1 MTGDNSN
8 NEVRATLACKMENGQ
23 YCFYEKSIAKDKL
36 LQTPKSEQKS
46 EGEQQEGAGFKL
58 VELVEGSTLLTPRSV
73 EAEELRLAL
82 QSGLKWHNRTADVG
96 NYVRFPMKYLC
107 IGAFAFNILV
117 GRRMPRRVRSINYTV
132 GMVSCLPI
140 AVARVLQIMFYKKAN
155 KQAKIETNGLLSASP
170 YLVSTESVVEVKKIL
185 TWLESRDSVPC
196 PAKMKLPN
204 NKEEQSG
211 DEK

>member
-1 MTGDNSN
+1 MTRDNSN

-36 LQTPKSEQKS
+36 LQTPESEPKS
-46 EGEQQEGAGFKL
+46 EGEQQDGTGFKL

-82 QSGLKWHNRTADVG
+82 RSGLKWYNRTLNVNSYVG
-96 NYVRFPMKYLC
+96 KLIPYLC
-107 IGAFAFNILV
+107 IGAVAFDIFV
-117 GRRMPRRVRSINYTV
+117 GRGMPRRVRSINSKV
-132 GMVSCLPI
+132 GLVSCLPV
-140 AVARVLQIMFYKKAN
+140 AVAGVLQIMFYKKGN